1 MAGTSLHQRLRLVFS
16 NSAGAE
22 ERLELLEPIPASTE
36 PQLAQSSFS
45 LTRQSEMFDA
55 DKQLGGGLL
64 FLYVEIQQA
73 ILLEAPVA
81 CGFQQFPFAP

>member
-36 PQLAQSSFS
+36 QQLAQSSFS
-45 LTRQSEMFDA
+45 LTSPTGVTVEQGEAGVTFTWQPVQCA
-55 DKQLGGGLL
+55 TAYLL
-64 FLYVEIQQA
+64 R
-73 ILLEAPVA
+73 
-81 CGFQQFPFAP
+81 